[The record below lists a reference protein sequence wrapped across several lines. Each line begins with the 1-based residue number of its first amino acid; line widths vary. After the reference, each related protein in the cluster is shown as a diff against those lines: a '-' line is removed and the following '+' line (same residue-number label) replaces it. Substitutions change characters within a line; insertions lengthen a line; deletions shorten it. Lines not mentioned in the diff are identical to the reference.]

1 MSITIIQSMILLSIP
16 VLFFLASWTNEKR
29 ANWNFAMIIS
39 LLALTISLV
48 LGLLGILGIHKIG
61 EGVTWATHSP
71 ISLVMLCLISFIAF
85 INIRYSRSYMAG
97 NLEDE
102 RRYLRWLLI
111 TLSTVTLVVVSN
123 HMVVFIVAWI
133 AISRAL
139 HQLLN
144 FYPERQR
151 AALAAYK
158 KYIFAHIAE
167 AFLILGIACLY
178 FGYDTLLISDV
189 VKQLSEATELSVYGQ
204 IAAISISVAALIKC
218 AQLPLHGWLIQVV
231 EAPTPVSALL
241 HAGIINLGGYLLIMF
256 SPLIMLSAPA
266 QALLLFVGGIT
277 TVLAALV
284 MMTRASVKVRLAWST
299 MSQMGLMLVECAL
312 GLFELALL
320 HLIAHSCYKAYAF
333 LNSGS
338 EVEARMKKRFAK
350 RQQPS
355 IVDFI
360 VAAVLATA
368 MVAVMAMIFKFT
380 TTALIPHGAHD
391 VVYSPWVLLGIALM
405 LLIAERK
412 SRTGKAT
419 FMAMFS
425 LAAVVLVAYTL
436 QKIGASFVLPQMSNQ
451 VGLAG
456 DLWMVMLFVLFVV
469 GYIALRYYKRHP
481 LVVPM
486 WRYFYAGF
494 YFDEVVTRVSM
505 RLYPTK
511 LPERHKPK
519 QLKIP
524 KGELL

>member
-16 VLFFLASWTNEKR
+16 ALFFVTSWTNEKR
-29 ANWNFAMIIS
+29 AHWNLAMSIS
-39 LLALTISLV
+39 LLALLISFV
-48 LGLLGILGIHKIG
+48 IGIQGILGIHKIG

-85 INIRYSRSYMAG
+85 INIRYSRSYMSG
-97 NLEDE
+97 NPEDE

-123 HMVVFIVAWI
+123 HMLVFMAAWI
-133 AISRAL
+133 AISTSL

-167 AFLILGIACLY
+167 AFLLVGIICLY
-178 FGYDTLLISDV
+178 LEHETWLISDV
-189 VKQLSEATELSVYGQ
+189 VRQLSTQSELTVYGQ
-204 IAAISISVAALIKC
+204 IAAITISVAALIKC

-241 HAGIINLGGYLLIMF
+241 HAGIINLGGYLLIIF
-256 SPLIMLSAPA
+256 APLIMLSAPA

-338 EVEARMKKRFAK
+338 EVETRMKKRFAK
-350 RQQPS
+350 RAPPS
-355 IVDFI
+355 LLDFL
-360 VAAVLATA
+360 VAALLA
-368 MVAVMAMIFKFT
+368 AVMVTIMAILFKMT
-380 TTALIPHGAHD
+380 TSAFVEHAAHD
-391 VVYSPWVLLGIALM
+391 VIYSPWVLLGIALM

-412 SRTGKAT
+412 SRTGRAT
-419 FMAMFS
+419 FMTMFS
-425 LAAVVLVAYTL
+425 FALVVLVAYTL
-436 QKIGASFVLPQMSNQ
+436 QKIGASFILPQMHNQ

-456 DLWMVMLFVLFVV
+456 DLWMVMLFIFFLF
-469 GYIALRYYKRHP
+469 GYIALRYYKHHP
-481 LVVPM
+481 RVVPI
-486 WRYFYAGF
+486 WRSFYAGF
-494 YFDEVVTRVSM
+494 YLDESITRLSM
-505 RLYPTK
+505 RLHPTK

-519 QLKIP
+519 QLKIA
-524 KGELL
+524 KGEML